1 MISEWSDQNWHE
13 IMAPTCQCSVE
24 DFNFKELK
32 AMFSKAGLSS
42 PSKRKFNKLDTNK
55 NGKLEGKEM
64 KNWPSI
70 HYFVRYLL
78 NLL

>member
-1 MISEWSDQNWHE
+1 MEKASGLLRKFKGDG
-13 IMAPTCQCSVE
+13 SVG